1 MRFLDKTVIVTG
13 AASGIGAAATALFAG
28 EGATVFASDID
39 VAGGEK
45 LARET
50 PGDVRFVE
58 CDVCDPAAI
67 KALMDHAAQE
77 TGGIDTL
84 FNNAGAGGARE
95 SIAEIEPEA
104 WDRTM
109 DLLLR
114 SVAMGI
120 RYAIPHMKGR
130 KGASIVNVS
139 SVAAVGPGYSPTTYA
154 VAKAG
159 VLHLTKCAA
168 TDLAQFGIRVNAVQ
182 PGVDDRDSV
191 ATMLGQPTLTGEF
204 NSPEWYYWG
213 RNTNSL
219 AFTRPDPTSQ
229 TVVRIRFDK
238 NGTVAAVDKMG
249 MEQVAQINPT
259 DEKTPTL
266 GRKRGFFQQLFGNI
280 GTVGGVGAGGA
291 ACGCTTLSSITCSRA
306 QSLPS
311 AAGSAPDPSS
321 PTPSRRSLNPSRSS
335 PRST

>member
-13 AASGIGAAATALFAG
+13 AASGIGATATALFAG

-120 RYAIPHMKGR
+120 RYAVPHMKGR

-182 PGVDDRDSV
+182 PGFINTNIFT
-191 ATMLGQPTLTGEF
+191 ATMDIPDAAKEQAKAMIAQMSSNAQPVARGGQSDDIAQAVAFLASEHAGFMTGASMVVDGGITLGPRH
-204 NSPEWYYWG
+204 SWDPEEAG
-213 RNTNSL
+213 
-219 AFTRPDPTSQ
+219 AFE
-229 TVVRIRFDK
+229 
-238 NGTVAAVDKMG
+238 ALMALE
-249 MEQVAQINPT
+249 EQVKAAQQN
-259 DEKTPTL
+259 
-266 GRKRGFFQQLFGNI
+266 
-280 GTVGGVGAGGA
+280 A
-291 ACGCTTLSSITCSRA
+291 
-306 QSLPS
+306 
-311 AAGSAPDPSS
+311 
-321 PTPSRRSLNPSRSS
+321 
-335 PRST
+335 

>member
-120 RYAIPHMKGR
+120 RYAVPHMKGR

-182 PGVDDRDSV
+182 PGFINTNIFT
-191 ATMLGQPTLTGEF
+191 ATMDIPDAAKEQAKAMIAQMSSNAQPVARGGQSDDIAQAVAFLASEQAGFMTGASMVVDGGITLGPRHSW
-204 NSPEWYYWG
+204 NPEEAG
-213 RNTNSL
+213 
-219 AFTRPDPTSQ
+219 AFE
-229 TVVRIRFDK
+229 
-238 NGTVAAVDKMG
+238 ALMALE
-249 MEQVAQINPT
+249 EQVKAAQQN
-259 DEKTPTL
+259 
-266 GRKRGFFQQLFGNI
+266 
-280 GTVGGVGAGGA
+280 A
-291 ACGCTTLSSITCSRA
+291 
-306 QSLPS
+306 
-311 AAGSAPDPSS
+311 
-321 PTPSRRSLNPSRSS
+321 
-335 PRST
+335 